1 MNLILSTFIACAILA
16 TYLCLFITLFLAIS
30 AY

>member
-1 MNLILSTFIACAILA
+1 MNLILSTFVACAILA
-16 TYLCLFITLFLAIS
+16 TYLCVVLTLFLDIY